1 MEDKKEEEKEKN
13 NKINNKEESKKYE
26 KINEKKEEKEII
38 ESFIGKSYAQI
49 GKELFSSHDKI
60 FQNILHTRSIPDE
73 PLKEN
78 TISYI
83 LNYLSNMDSNN
94 GPYHIGIG
102 EREGRIISPLV
113 HQRNYGLVHGMGRS
127 GNINDYQPK
136 ACGSSL
142 LVQLTNS
149 LLKNLLHSIG
159 MTFIKDI
166 IILPFATG
174 MALTLSYLTLRLQKP
189 KAKYII
195 WSRIDQKTCLKCIIT
210 SGFEPII
217 INPIPNKLN
226 DYELETDIEGIKN
239 AIDKYGIDN
248 ILCITSTT
256 SCFAPRCYD
265 NIEEIS
271 KICKEKKIF
280 HVINN
285 AYGIY
290 CTKIIDMINKAEK
303 VGDIS
308 LIISSTDKN
317 FMVPVGGSFIYSS
330 KKDMIQ
336 KVKNNY
342 PGRASISPLLD
353 LFISFLQMGKNG
365 YKKLIKERKE
375 KYEQLIN
382 KLNKICDKYDE
393 KIIAMNG
400 NKISILFTLK
410 NIYEKTKKDV
420 KQIGSMCYNRQISG
434 VRIITSSNGE
444 KKNIGG
450 YEFLNYGSSCDNY
463 KYLPYMTFSC
473 AIGISDE
480 DINGFVDK
488 LDKILESFC
497 GAENIKKNIS
507 DDKEKIKE
515 EKKDNNKTKKEDK
528 INEINKN
535 K

>member
-1 MEDKKEEEKEKN
+1 MEEKKEEIKIVKKDEEKEKEN
-13 NKINNKEESKKYE
+13 VEEVKTIQKKE
-26 KINEKKEEKEII
+26 NEKEKELKKNEKYKAKSEEKDII
-38 ESFIGKSYAQI
+38 ESFIGKSYCQI
-49 GKELFSSHDKI
+49 GKELNTSHEKI
-60 FQNILHTRSIPDE
+60 FQNILNTRSIPDE
-73 PLKEN
+73 PLHPN

-113 HQRNYGLVHGMGRS
+113 HQRNYGLVHGIGRS
-127 GNINDYQPK
+127 GNINDFQPK

-174 MALTLSYLTLRLQKP
+174 MALTLTYLTLRLEKP

-217 INPIPNKLN
+217 INPINNKLN
-226 DYELETDIEGIKN
+226 DYEIETDIEGIKN
-239 AIDKYGIDN
+239 AIDKYGVEN

-271 KICKEKKIF
+271 KICKEKKLF

-290 CTKIIDMINKAEK
+290 CTKIIDMINKADK
-303 VGDIS
+303 VGDIT
-308 LIISSTDKN
+308 LLISSTDKN

-330 KKDMIQ
+330 KENMVQ
-336 KVKNNY
+336 KIKKNY

-353 LFISFLQMGKNG
+353 LFISFLEMGKNK
-365 YKKLIKERKE
+365 YKILIKERK
-375 KYEQLIN
+375 
-382 KLNKICDKYDE
+382 DKYKVLIKKMENIANKYGE
-393 KIIAMNG
+393 KVIAMNG

-410 NIYEKTKKDV
+410 NIEEKSGKKDI
-420 KQIGSMCYNRQISG
+420 KEIGSMCFNRQISG
-434 VRIITSSNGE
+434 VRIVASSNGE
-444 KKNIGG
+444 KKNVAG
-450 YEFLNYGSSCDNY
+450 YEFLNYGSSCDDY

-473 AIGISDE
+473 AIGIKDE
-480 DINGFVDK
+480 EIDGFVSK
-488 LDKILESFC
+488 IDKII
-497 GAENIKKNIS
+497 ENFIKH
-507 DDKEKIKE
+507 
-515 EKKDNNKTKKEDK
+515 
-528 INEINKN
+528 
-535 K
+535 

>member
-1 MEDKKEEEKEKN
+1 MEEKKEETKIVKKDEEKEKEN
-13 NKINNKEESKKYE
+13 EEEVKTIQKKE
-26 KINEKKEEKEII
+26 NEKEKELKKNEKYKAKSEEKDII
-38 ESFIGKSYAQI
+38 ESFIGKSYCQI
-49 GKELFSSHDKI
+49 GKELNTSHEKI
-60 FQNILHTRSIPDE
+60 FQNILNTRSIPDE
-73 PLKEN
+73 PLHPN

-113 HQRNYGLVHGMGRS
+113 HQRNYGLVHGIGRS
-127 GNINDYQPK
+127 GNINDFQPK

-174 MALTLSYLTLRLQKP
+174 MTLTLTYLTLRLEKP

-217 INPIPNKLN
+217 INPIKSKSN
-226 DYELETDIEGIKN
+226 DYEIETDLEGIKN
-239 AIDKYGIDN
+239 AIDKYGVEN

-271 KICKEKKIF
+271 KICKEKKLF

-290 CTKIIDMINKAEK
+290 CTKIIDMINKADK
-303 VGDIS
+303 VGEIT
-308 LIISSTDKN
+308 LLISSTDKN

-330 KKDMIQ
+330 KENMVQ
-336 KVKNNY
+336 KIKKNY

-353 LFISFLQMGKNG
+353 IFISFLEMGKNK
-365 YKKLIKERKE
+365 YKELIKDRKE
-375 KYEQLIN
+375 KYKILIQKMENIAN
-382 KLNKICDKYDE
+382 KYQE
-393 KIIAMNG
+393 KVIAMNG

-410 NIYEKTKKDV
+410 NIMTKSGNKDV
-420 KQIGSMCYNRQISG
+420 KEIGSMCFNRQISG
-434 VRIITSSNGE
+434 VRIIISSNGE
-444 KKNIGG
+444 KKNVAG
-450 YEFLNYGSSCDNY
+450 YEFLNYGSS
-463 KYLPYMTFSC
+463 
-473 AIGISDE
+473 
-480 DINGFVDK
+480 
-488 LDKILESFC
+488 
-497 GAENIKKNIS
+497 
-507 DDKEKIKE
+507 
-515 EKKDNNKTKKEDK
+515 
-528 INEINKN
+528 
-535 K
+535 